1 MRSLK
6 PTFDIL
12 YERKRLL
19 THELDLIRESIK
31 ALQVVCKHEHDLFG
45 IEDVTPESFNCTVC
59 GKHSLPFAEPTDN

>member
-31 ALQVVCKHEHDLFG
+31 ALQVVCKHEHELFG
-45 IEDVTPESFNCTVC
+45 IDEDPDSFNCTIC
-59 GKHSLPFAEPTDN
+59 GKHILPFAEPTDN